1 MNNLPQ
7 IHIESPAHLVEVIST
22 LATGS
27 FENRYGNK
35 TLNSVIAT
43 FGFVTQDLTQLQM
56 NVGIATMMEMG
67 FCPDAVLFR
76 RWCLGFK
83 GFDNTDYIADSYV
96 GKNGA
101 LSNILAWRGDSTQP
115 ISTAE
120 KQAYDKT
127 AHLFSQ
133 ADYNGNMTITAHS
146 AFKDHYQMIVR
157 ELVAAKTPC
166 TPYIAPIAIEHTPQ
180 KPHPSS
186 KLASDEFVHA
196 LFAKTMRANKL
207 DKTYQ
212 YTQTHHHNNGE
223 FVS

>member
-1 MNNLPQ
+1 MNNLVNIQNTEHLTAIIKSIVPRSFEKTFDGLSLPQ
-7 IHIESPAHLVEVIST
+7 IVTAFAFCTNGLTKSELNTGLAKISH
-22 LATGS
+22 
-27 FENRYGNK
+27 
-35 TLNSVIAT
+35 
-43 FGFVTQDLTQLQM
+43 
-56 NVGIATMMEMG
+56 MG
-67 FCPDAVLFR
+67 YCPDPALFAK
-76 RWCLGFK
+76 WCKGID
-83 GFDNTDYIADSYV
+83 GFDNTDTIANSYI
-96 GKNGA
+96 GNNGA

-196 LFAKTMRANKL
+196 LFAKTIRANKL